1 MRLRHRY
8 FVWQNEKGQALIVM
22 SLLIMVVLM
31 VVGITVD
38 VGELIIHNIKLQ
50 NAADAGAYRGADTI
64 ALALNAV
71 AIGNAAIDV
80 LGIAAIFTHGAT
92 LEAIRA
98 VQIAQDV
105 VVSAAPASSV
115 AAAALV
121 ASILN
126 DAGMAVP
133 LNRLN
138 SSELAPTL
146 MVRRL
151 YFLPQFFG
159 HRFPLWIVDS
169 YRSTRQKP
177 YGDRFLR
184 LGVVHSGQRT
194 TFVGKLL
201 GKNLSIPMSHAVAEA
216 YVSGG
221 TILLPLPRW
230 TYEARLTQVSV
241 ELPVEF

>member
-1 MRLRHRY
+1 M
-8 FVWQNEKGQALIVM
+8 WNDQGGQALIVV
-22 SLLIMVVLM
+22 SLLIVVAIT

-50 NAADAGAYRGADTI
+50 NAADAGAYRGAEAI

-71 AIGNAAIDV
+71 AAGNAVIDA
-80 LGIAAIFTHGAT
+80 LGIAAVFTHGAT
-92 LEAIRA
+92 FKAIRA

-105 VVSAAPASSV
+105 IISAAPATSV
-115 AAAALV
+115 AVAALV
-121 ASILN
+121 ASVLN
-126 DAGMAVP
+126 DADMAVP

-138 SSELAPTL
+138 SNELAPAL

-159 HRFPLWIVDS
+159 YRFPLWIVDS

-184 LGVVHSGQRT
+184 LGAVHSGQKT
-194 TFVGKLL
+194 TFIGKLL
-201 GKNLSIPMSHAVAEA
+201 GKNLSIPMSHAAAEA

-221 TILLPLPRW
+221 TILFPIPRW

-241 ELPVEF
+241 KLPMEF